1 MTVSEEQRSADT
13 PQRLFRMVNE
23 RIRYLNE
30 PFSSSVKASWF
41 CECANGECFERV
53 DMLLADYE
61 DVRRHADR
69 FLVAPT
75 AAHVSP
81 EIENVIERQHSHW
94 VVQQIRPT
102 QRLSRAVAD
111 ELSASGLYVSGR
123 RSPS

>member
-1 MTVSEEQRSADT
+1 MTVAEEQRSADT
-13 PQRLFRMVNE
+13 PQRLFREVNE

-61 DVRRHADR
+61 DVQRHADR
-69 FLVAPT
+69 FLVAPS

>member
-1 MTVSEEQRSADT
+1 MTVAEEQRSADT
-13 PQRLFRMVNE
+13 PQRLFRQVNE
-23 RIRYLNE
+23 RIRHLNE

-61 DVRRHADR
+61 DVQRHADR
-69 FLVAPT
+69 FLVAPS

-81 EIENVIERQHSHW
+81 EIENVIERQPSHW
-94 VVQQIRPT
+94 VVQLITPT
-102 QRLSRAVAD
+102 QRLSGAVAD
-111 ELSASGLYVSGR
+111 ELSASGLYASGI

>member
-1 MTVSEEQRSADT
+1 
-13 PQRLFRMVNE
+13 
-23 RIRYLNE
+23 
-30 PFSSSVKASWF
+30 
-41 CECANGECFERV
+41 
-53 DMLLADYE
+53 MLLADYE

>member
-1 MTVSEEQRSADT
+1 
-13 PQRLFRMVNE
+13 MVNE

-30 PFSSSVKASWF
+30 PFSSGVRASWF

-53 DMLLADYE
+53 DMLLADYD
-61 DVRRHADR
+61 DVKRHANR
-69 FLVAPT
+69 FLVAPS

-94 VVQQIRPT
+94 VVQQIRPK
-102 QRLSRAVAD
+102 QRPSRAVTD

>member
-61 DVRRHADR
+61 DVQRHADR
-69 FLVAPT
+69 FLVAPS

-111 ELSASGLYVSGR
+111 KPSASGLYVSGR